1 MKVVN
6 RIAYLI
12 WPITLLLSAC
22 AWSWLR
28 YGHVRID
35 PEWFDTAAYKEI
47 AESGYGG
54 NALSAYFPGFPY
66 LWKALTLPAWGM
78 ALLNA
83 VVWLTAV
90 VFLDFQCGIRR
101 KALVIASVMPQVL
114 FFAIPYAESLFF
126 AAGAL
131 VAFGLVRKDVR
142 LTVLGIFLAALLRP
156 NVVVFVPALLLARWF
171 SGEKLAF
178 VLRRSAVET
187 LATAA
192 GIALSFY
199 IQSLANGSFLGFFDA
214 QEVVRR
220 FGWPSLPLESRGG
233 AIVTLMDGTAVV
245 TGLFAGRTLWHTR
258 RGGQSVLTPVERF
271 GLAGM
276 FVTAFLFLAFG
287 GGQIASAGR
296 MVFATVFFPLALS
309 AWAHTVFHKRE
320 LPLLFIGW
328 MLFSLA
334 LGSLRDAT
342 LMAYYL
348 GAGLLIYLV
357 LIALRSRD
365 LRWLSI
371 GILLVLSAAA
381 VVFFYQAG
389 RYMG

>member
-6 RIAYLI
+6 RVAYLI
-12 WPITLLLSAC
+12 WPLALLLLAS
-22 AWSWLR
+22 AWSWLK
-28 YGHVRID
+28 YGTLHID
-35 PEWFDTAAYKEI
+35 PEWYDTAAYLEI
-47 AESGYGG
+47 AQNGYG
-54 NALSAYFPGFPY
+54 ATSLSAYFPGFPF
-66 LWKALTLPAWGM
+66 LWRLLSFPAWGM
-78 ALLNA
+78 AIVNA
-83 VVWLTAV
+83 VLWLSAV
-90 VFLDFQCGIRR
+90 VALDLKCGIRR
-101 KALVIASVMPQVL
+101 KALVIASVMPQVV

-126 AAGAL
+126 VAGTI
-131 VAFGLVRKDVR
+131 VAFGLVKKDLR
-142 LTVLGIFLAALLRP
+142 ITTLGIFIAALIRP
-156 NVVVFVPALLLARWF
+156 NAVVFVPALFLARWF
-171 SGEKLAF
+171 SGEKLGTAF
-178 VLRRSAVET
+178 RRGVPEL
-187 LATAA
+187 LATL
-192 GIALSFY
+192 GGVALSFY
-199 IQSLANGSFLGFFDA
+199 LQSRGNGDFFGFFDA

-220 FGWPSLPLESRGG
+220 FGWPTLPLESRGG
-233 AIVTLMDGTAVV
+233 SIVTLMDGTAVV

-258 RGGQSVLTPVERF
+258 RGGQSVLTPVERL

-309 AWAHTVFHKRE
+309 AWSHTVFQKRE

-334 LGSLRDAT
+334 LGSLRDGA
-342 LMAYYL
+342 LMAYYI
-348 GAGLLIYLV
+348 GAGLVIYLV
-357 LIALRSRD
+357 LNALRSRE

-371 GILLVLSAAA
+371 GILLLLSAAA